1 MASSAVAARAR
12 AHPGMF
18 EAAGRKPSEK
28 LVEALTLH
36 VVVGIGA
43 IIMVFPFLW
52 MILTSLKDSSQAF
65 LIPPRWIPN
74 PWALD
79 NYPRSLQALPFDI
92 GYFNSFY
99 ISAIVVT
106 CTLLTASM
114 AAYAFAKIKFP
125 GREIVFL
132 LFLAT
137 MMVPYQVTIIPL
149 FLIMKYL
156 GWVDTHLAIIVPPA
170 LFNAFAVFLLRQF
183 IRGIPK
189 ELEEAAMIDGCNRL
203 RTYWQIILP
212 LLVPAMAALGIF
224 LFLGSWNSFFVP
236 LIFLNSPEL
245 FTVPLMLNQFRGQY
259 TVDWTLLMAGSAI
272 AVIPVLVVYVLGQRK
287 IIEGITLTGLTGR

>member
-1 MASSAVAARAR
+1 MYGTARRKLSARLAESLAIHA
-12 AHPGMF
+12 
-18 EAAGRKPSEK
+18 
-28 LVEALTLH
+28 LVIL
-36 VVVGIGA
+36 GA
-43 IIMVFPFLW
+43 ISMALPFLW

-65 LIPPRWIPN
+65 LIPPKWIPD

-99 ISAIVVT
+99 ISVIVVT

-114 AAYAFAKIKFP
+114 AAYAFAKIDFP

-149 FLIMKYL
+149 FLIMKAL

-170 LFNAFAVFLLRQF
+170 LFNAFAVFLLRQA

-189 ELEEAAMIDGCNRL
+189 ELEEAAMIDGCNRF

-212 LLVPAMAALGIF
+212 LLVPAMSALGIF

-259 TVDWTLLMAGSAI
+259 TVDWTLLMAGTSI
-272 AVIPVLVVYVLGQRK
+272 AAIPVLIVYILGQRK

>member
-1 MASSAVAARAR
+1 MATTAVASRKYV
-12 AHPGMF
+12 
-18 EAAGRKPSEK
+18 AADAANKPLSYRLERI
-28 LVEALTLH
+28 ALH
-36 VVVGIGA
+36 VLVGIGA
-43 IIMVFPFLW
+43 FVMAFPFIW

-65 LIPPRWIPN
+65 IIPPQWLPN
-74 PWALD
+74 PWQLD
-79 NYPRSLQALPFDI
+79 NYPASLQALPFGLAYI
-92 GYFNSFY
+92 NSFY
-99 ISAIVVT
+99 ISVIVVT
-106 CTLLTASM
+106 VSLLTASM
-114 AAYAFAKIKFP
+114 AAYAFAKINFP
-125 GREIVFL
+125 AREILFL

-137 MMVPYQVTIIPL
+137 MMVPGQVTIIPL

-156 GWVDTHLAIIVPPA
+156 GWVDTHLAIIVPGA

-189 ELEEAAMIDGCNRL
+189 ELEEAAMIDGCNRF

-212 LLVPAMAALGIF
+212 LLVPAMSALGIF
-224 LFLGSWNSFFVP
+224 LFLGSWNNFFVP
-236 LIFLNSPEL
+236 LIFLNTPEL

-272 AVIPVLVVYVLGQRK
+272 AVIPVLVVYIFGQRK

>member
-1 MASSAVAARAR
+1 MFVAAGQK
-12 AHPGMF
+12 PG
-18 EAAGRKPSEK
+18 AK
-28 LVEALTLH
+28 LVETITLH
-36 VVVGIGA
+36 VLVAIGA
-43 IIMVFPFLW
+43 IGMAFPFLW
-52 MILTSLKDSSQAF
+52 MILTSFKDSSQAF
-65 LIPPRWIPN
+65 LIPPKWIPN

-99 ISAIVVT
+99 ISFIVVT

-149 FLIMKYL
+149 FLIMKQL

-224 LFLGSWNSFFVP
+224 IFLGSWNSFFVP

-272 AVIPVLVVYVLGQRK
+272 AVIPVLVVYIAGQRK

>member
-1 MASSAVAARAR
+1 MASTAVVRRGYVAPDAA
-12 AHPGMF
+12 H
-18 EAAGRKPSEK
+18 KPLSYY
-28 LVEALTLH
+28 VEAGAVH
-36 VVVGIGA
+36 VALAVGA
-43 IIMVFPFLW
+43 LLMAFPFLW
-52 MILTSLKDSSQAF
+52 MILTSFKDSSQAF
-65 LIPPRWIPN
+65 VIPPKWIPD
-74 PWALD
+74 PWALE
-79 NYPRSLQALPFDI
+79 NYPASLQALPF
-92 GYFNSFY
+92 GLAYFNSLY
-99 ISAIVVT
+99 ISVIVVG

-114 AAYAFAKIKFP
+114 AAYAFAKIQFP
-125 GREIVFL
+125 GRELLFL

-137 MMVPYQVTIIPL
+137 MMVPGQVTIIPL

-170 LFNAFAVFLLRQF
+170 LFSAFAVFLLRQF

-189 ELEEAAMIDGCNRL
+189 DLEEAAMIDGCNRW

-212 LLVPAMAALGIF
+212 LLVPAMSALGIF
-224 LFLGSWNSFFVP
+224 LFLGAWNNFFVP

-259 TVDWTLLMAGSAI
+259 TVDWTLLMAGTAV
-272 AVIPVLVVYVLGQRK
+272 AVIPALIVYIIGQRK

>member
-1 MASSAVAARAR
+1 MATSSVAARAP
-12 AHPGMF
+12 AGMYV
-18 EAAGRKPSEK
+18 AAGRKPGERLMEE
-28 LVEALTLH
+28 LVLH
-36 VVVGIGA
+36 VLVILGA
-43 IIMVFPFLW
+43 IVMVFPFLW
-52 MILTSLKDSSQAF
+52 MILTSLKDSGQAF
-65 LIPPRWIPN
+65 LIPPTVIPD
-74 PWALD
+74 PWVLE

-92 GYFNSFY
+92 AYFNSFY
-99 ISAIVVT
+99 ISVIVVT

-114 AAYAFAKIKFP
+114 AAYAFAKIRFP
-125 GREIVFL
+125 GREVVFI

-149 FLIMKYL
+149 FLIMKAL

-189 ELEEAAMIDGCNRL
+189 ELEEAAMIDGCNRF

-224 LFLGSWNSFFVP
+224 IFLNTWNSFFQP

-245 FTVPLMLNQFRGQY
+245 FTVPLMLNQFRGEY

-272 AVIPVLVVYVLGQRK
+272 AVIPVLVVYILGQRK